1 MTKPFA
7 GFSFRGF
14 WNDSKYARES
24 YIERAPTPALVAS
37 IEEALGYTLPAS
49 YVWLMTQH
57 NGGIPTRSCFPTK
70 KRTSWA
76 EDHVAVYGISSIG
89 RKKTHALCG
98 ALGSEFMLD
107 EWGYPRIGVVFA
119 DCPSAGHD
127 VIMFD
132 YRKCGPRGEPS
143 VVHVDQERD
152 YAITPLAKNFEAFVR
167 GLADESEFAD
177 DEEEREDAEYRK
189 VIDGKFSPT
198 LAKLLSKV
206 DEFDAA
212 AAIRD
217 LAERIVDKKGHF
229 SLHADPLSHFMYEV
243 QLWLYATSHPTFTR
257 ETFLADYE
265 NILCFG
271 GDFSTGG
278 YAPNFVT
285 DWFDARLEDR
295 TIVRTKKGLTFSP
308 KAAARVVKKLKT
320 LTSS

>member
-7 GFSFRGF
+7 GFAFRGF
-14 WNDSKYARES
+14 WNDSKYARER
-24 YIERAPTPALVAS
+24 YIERAPTPTTVVAV
-37 IEEALGYTLPAS
+37 EKALGYKLPTS

-57 NGGIPTRSCFPTK
+57 NGGIPARSCFPAK

-76 EDHVAVYGISSIG
+76 TDHVAVFGISSIG
-89 RKKTHALCG
+89 REKAHSLCG

-143 VVHVDQERD
+143 VVHVDQEGD
-152 YAITPLAKNFEAFVR
+152 YAITPLAKNFETFVR
-167 GLADESEFAD
+167 GLVDESEFED
-177 DEEEREDAEYRK
+177 DEDEPAEAEYRK
-189 VIDGKFSPT
+189 VLSGTFSPT

-217 LAERIVDKKGHF
+217 LAERIVDEKGHF
-229 SLHADPLSHFMYEV
+229 SLHADPLSHFMYDVE
-243 QLWLYATSHPTFTR
+243 LWLYTTSHPVFTR

-265 NILCFG
+265 KILCFD
-271 GDFSTGG
+271 GDFSTAG
-278 YAPNFVT
+278 YAPKFVT
-285 DWFDARLEDR
+285 DWFDARIEDR
-295 TIVRTKKGLTFSP
+295 TIVRTKKGLTLSA
-308 KAAARVVKKLKT
+308 KAAARVVKKLKK
-320 LTSS
+320 LTNA